1 MERGEWVPIEQS
13 TRAGDW
19 RDRVLSE
26 RDDLERKIQKL
37 NQFLRGIKALR
48 PNEPEFDGCE
58 LRRLMEQLRCMEA
71 YHDALTD
78 RIFNFEV
85 FDE

>member
-1 MERGEWVPIEQS
+1 MEQS

-37 NQFLRGIKALR
+37 NQFLGSINKRM
-48 PNEPEFDGCE
+48 PHQPEFDGDE